1 MAQFEELGIDQGS
14 DVAIEI
20 HLTNPDGSTKDLSN
34 HSVESKMKK
43 TYNSDSDQTYTF
55 NSIISSP
62 ATDGILVLS
71 LTNTETDAIKAG
83 KYVYDVEIS
92 FIDSDSNTIIERVLE
107 GNIHVK
113 PSATR

>member
-1 MAQFEELGIDQGS
+1 MAQFEEFEIDQGA

-20 HLTNPDGSTKDLSN
+20 HLTNPDGSVKDLTN
-34 HSVESKMKK
+34 HQAESKMKK

-55 NSIISSP
+55 NTVITDP
-62 ATDGILVLS
+62 PTDGILTLS
-71 LTNTETDAIKAG
+71 FTNTQTDAFKAG

-92 FIDSDSNTIIERVLE
+92 FTDSDANTIIERVLE
-107 GNIHVK
+107 GNIYVK